1 MSWRVVSL
9 ASFYRIYGWFPLL
22 LPVEH
27 VNHSVSLLQMDRAQF
42 TVFMKTAQ
50 SSQQVKVRRPR
61 WSLSTSFWGSGI
73 VILLVSC
80 LTFFGLKKS
89 FWAELEILVG
99 ILSFFMFTYFF
110 LLLYRGVHFDK
121 REQDL
126 MPWRAKLT
134 DWLDASPSVNT
145 GETFTEGGAE
155 AGSLGLVVGFLR
167 YLLVSIVLTVLL
179 AAVLWLSLN
188 VFVTAVV
195 LLGTPLRT
203 LVLCGGAAQG
213 RWLLSLRGSPVGC
226 YLPRLL
232 RTPPRAPGEFL

>member
-1 MSWRVVSL
+1 
-9 ASFYRIYGWFPLL
+9 
-22 LPVEH
+22 
-27 VNHSVSLLQMDRAQF
+27 MDRAQF

-61 WSLSTSFWGSGI
+61 WSLSTSFWEAGI

-89 FWAELEILVG
+89 LWAELEILVG
-99 ILSFFMFTYFF
+99 ILSLFMFMYFF
-110 LLLYRGVHFDK
+110 LLLYHGVRFDK

-134 DWLDASPSVNT
+134 DWLDASPSVDM
-145 GETFTEGGAE
+145 GWTFTEGGAE
-155 AGSLGLVVGFLR
+155 AGPLGLVVGFLLD
-167 YLLVSIVLTVLL
+167 LLVSIVLTVLL
-179 AAVLWLSLN
+179 AVVLWLSLN

-203 LVLCGGAAQG
+203 LVPCGGAAQ
-213 RWLLSLRGSPVGC
+213 RC
-226 YLPRLL
+226 
-232 RTPPRAPGEFL
+232 